1 MSVLIGS
8 FLVEEQSAC
17 EVIDQLKTENR
28 NIHKL
33 TPNEIRAAFSL
44 AGIFSLRMLG
54 LFLILPVFAIY
65 AEQLAGVTPL
75 LIGVAIG
82 AYGLTQA
89 IFQVPFG
96 MLSDRIGRK
105 PVIISG
111 LLVFA
116 AGSAVAASSDTIW
129 GVVLGRA
136 LQGSGA
142 IAAAV
147 MALAADLTREQN
159 RTKAMAV
166 IGMSIGLAFA
176 VSLVLGPLLNK
187 WIGVQGIFW
196 LTAILALLGV
206 LVTLFLVPDPL
217 KTVSHRD
224 AGAVSDQFARVLRD
238 GDLVRLDLGILLL
251 HMMLTAVFI
260 AVPLTLRDV
269 IGISVD
275 HHWMIYLP
283 VVLLAIIFM
292 VPFVVIAEKRRKI
305 KPIFL
310 LAILSI
316 AIAQLCFILLKGS
329 MLGFGFGLLLF
340 FTAFNLLEATL
351 PSLISKTAP
360 AESKGT
366 AMGIYSTSQFLGA
379 FLGGLAGGWVYSQF
393 GLEGV
398 FLFGSAT
405 ALVWLVIASGMSKPS
420 YLSAYLIQVGVMDQE
435 KAALLQAELQQ
446 IEGVGEVVV
455 MADEGVAYLKVD
467 TQYVDFGI
475 LDEFSVAET

>member
-1 MSVLIGS
+1 MKA
-8 FLVEEQSAC
+8 Q
-17 EVIDQLKTENR
+17 NR
-28 NIHKL
+28 NINKL
-33 TPNEIRAAFSL
+33 TAIEIRAAFSL
-44 AGIFSLRMLG
+44 AGIFALRMLG

-65 AEQLAGVTPL
+65 AEQLVDVTPL

-105 PVIISG
+105 PVIVGG
-111 LLVFA
+111 LLIFA
-116 AGSAVAASSDTIW
+116 LGSVVAASADTIW

-176 VSLVLGPLLNK
+176 VSLVLGPLLNA
-187 WIGVQGIFW
+187 WIGVPGIFW
-196 LTAILALLGV
+196 LTGLLALLGI
-206 LVTLFLVPDPL
+206 LVTLYLVPNPQ
-217 KTVSHRD
+217 KSVSHRD
-224 AGAVSDQFARVLRD
+224 AEAVRDQFSRVLRD
-238 GDLVRLDLGILLL
+238 GDLVRLDLGIMLL

-269 IGISVD
+269 TGVSVD
-275 HHWMIYLP
+275 HHWMVYLP
-283 VVLLAIIFM
+283 VVLLAMLMMI
-292 VPFVVIAEKRRKI
+292 PFVVIAEKRRKM
-305 KPIFL
+305 KPVFL
-310 LAILSI
+310 MAILTL
-316 AIAQLCFILLKGS
+316 ALAQLCFILLQDS
-329 MLGFGFGLLLF
+329 ILGFGFALLLF

-379 FLGGLAGGWVYSQF
+379 FMGGLAGGAVYAQF
-393 GLEGV
+393 SLEGV
-398 FLFGSAT
+398 FLFGAMI
-405 ALVWLVIASGMSKPS
+405 AIVWLAIARGMSKPS
-420 YLSAYLIQVGVMDQE
+420 YLSSYLIHVGV
-435 KAALLQAELQQ
+435 KAPSEALSLQARLQE
-446 IEGVGEVVV
+446 IPGVGEAVV

-467 TQYVDFGI
+467 THCVDFGI
-475 LDEFSVAET
+475 LDEFSVVET